1 MIFSCFNQKI
11 ETMRKLILTIVAIA
25 TISLVG
31 AQSTDARQKLTNEEK
46 AQKASV
52 KMQESLGLSK
62 EQTQQVYELLL
73 TRPDELN
80 SNREARAT
88 WNKKKDASIQQILT
102 AEQYSKYKTQQ
113 AQRKERVKSKRHT
126 K

>member
-102 AEQYSKYKTQQ
+102 AEQYTKYKTQQ